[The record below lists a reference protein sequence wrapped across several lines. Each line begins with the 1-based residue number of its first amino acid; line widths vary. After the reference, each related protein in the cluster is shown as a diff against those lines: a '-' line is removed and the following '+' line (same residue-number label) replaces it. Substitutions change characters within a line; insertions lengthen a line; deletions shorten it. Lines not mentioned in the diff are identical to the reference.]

1 MKGERWILNIFQIL
15 IVGGAVYFA
24 YSMLVMMK
32 EIKELLAEQTEQ
44 NEQIL
49 ELLEEQ
55 NPNKEQW

>member
-1 MKGERWILNIFQIL
+1 MLNIFQIL

-55 NPNKEQW
+55 NSNKEQW